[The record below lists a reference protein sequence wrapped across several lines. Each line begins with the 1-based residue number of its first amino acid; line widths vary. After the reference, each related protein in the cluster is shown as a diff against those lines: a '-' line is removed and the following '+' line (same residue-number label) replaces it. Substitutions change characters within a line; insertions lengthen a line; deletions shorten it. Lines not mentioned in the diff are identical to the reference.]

1 MVNLQELREL
11 VNPVV
16 NTAKSCL
23 DFDAKNGDPDSR
35 QLLDILGFTAKSEEN
50 AKKVVPPE
58 MMAVAR
64 RVTPVFSTY
73 VESRF
78 HGVNRLLLSMPE
90 RTIVDLPCGYTAR
103 GIKMSHVGRS
113 YFGFDLPAVIDVL
126 APAVEKIIGSDE
138 AIRYAAVDATNY
150 KTLEAPLTGT
160 TAPLVITTEGLLMY
174 FTQPELEEVFAN
186 IHKLLQKHGTNMYRQ
201 NAQLFAKFIVNL
213 VNHDATPQARTA
225 LAAATAASLREWRDF
240 GFGDKGMAAFANA
253 AKDMANAVIRD
264 YMKPGNADKFNDNI
278 LGTMTADANRAT
290 FILNGT
296 TYRKTPAAQLI
307 PAFKSL
313 VPDPKKQK
321 ALSSWLNQLC
331 ASTFKMPSMGVQYN
345 ETGVNAI
352 KLPGAGALAN
362 IDMTTGIYMNDLLDS
377 YGHDLVHDLQVSP
390 DGKTATITQTVTAD
404 LSSPGSQMYKK
415 ISFGQVTLSQRLVI
429 DLTAEIPTIKDY
441 QIAQEFDW

>member
-1 MVNLQELREL
+1 MNMVNLQELREL

-35 QLLDILGFTAKSEEN
+35 QLLDILGFTAKNEEN

-174 FTQPELEEVFAN
+174 FTQPELEEVFTN
-186 IHKLLQKHGTNMYRQ
+186 IHKLLQKHDGSWFLVDRSYHQNEQRIAEAMLNDDRQALDMFKALGARGAGTMADIKTFNNSFFTGSDEEVRT
-201 NAQLFAKFIVNL
+201 FIKRMGFKLREIPMSDYLPERIVSL
-213 VNHDATPQARTA
+213 EKLPQAEPAVRDVFKTMYFWELTVSKGIDKKEKANLPFALETSFEDGRFCVAIQGRMDTLTA
-225 LAAATAASLREWRDF
+225 PELLQKFQQLPDKATAIEIDIENMSYVSSAGLR
-240 GFGDKGMAAFANA
+240 
-253 AKDMANAVIRD
+253 V
-264 YMKPGNADKFNDNI
+264 
-278 LGTMTADANRAT
+278 
-290 FILNGT
+290 
-296 TYRKTPAAQLI
+296 
-307 PAFKSL
+307 
-313 VPDPKKQK
+313 
-321 ALSSWLNQLC
+321 
-331 ASTFKMPSMGVQYN
+331 
-345 ETGVNAI
+345 
-352 KLPGAGALAN
+352 
-362 IDMTTGIYMNDLLDS
+362 LLM
-377 YGHDLVHDLQVSP
+377 
-390 DGKTATITQTVTAD
+390 
-404 LSSPGSQMYKK
+404 MYKSVEDK
-415 ISFGQVTLSQRLVI
+415 SRFKLLNVSDEVREILEVTGFDQFL
-429 DLTAEIPTIKDY
+429 LT
-441 QIAQEFDW
+441 

>member
-1 MVNLQELREL
+1 LNMDNLQELREL

-35 QLLDILGFTAKSEEN
+35 QLLDILGFTAKNEEN

-174 FTQPELEEVFAN
+174 FTQPELEEVFTN
-186 IHKLLQKHGTNMYRQ
+186 IHKLLQKHGGSWFLVDRSYHQNEQRIAEAMLNDDRQALDMFKALGARGAGTMADIKTYNNSFFTGSDEEVRTFIKRMGFKLREIPMADYLPERIVSLEKMPQVEPAVRDVFKTMYFWELTVSKGTDKKEKANLPFALETSFEDGRFCVAIQ
-201 NAQLFAKFIVNL
+201 GRMDTLTAPELLQKFQQLPDK
-213 VNHDATPQARTA
+213 
-225 LAAATAASLREWRDF
+225 ATAIEIDIENMSYVSSAGLRVLL
-240 GFGDKGMAAFANA
+240 M
-253 AKDMANAVIRD
+253 M
-264 YMKPGNADKFNDNI
+264 Y
-278 LGTMTADANRAT
+278 
-290 FILNGT
+290 
-296 TYRKTPAAQLI
+296 
-307 PAFKSL
+307 KSL
-313 VPDPKKQK
+313 EDKSRFK
-321 ALSSWLNQLC
+321 LLNVSDEVREILE
-331 ASTFKMPSMGVQYN
+331 V
-345 ETGVNAI
+345 TGF
-352 KLPGAGALAN
+352 
-362 IDMTTGIYMNDLLDS
+362 DQFLL
-377 YGHDLVHDLQVSP
+377 
-390 DGKTATITQTVTAD
+390 T
-404 LSSPGSQMYKK
+404 
-415 ISFGQVTLSQRLVI
+415 
-429 DLTAEIPTIKDY
+429 
-441 QIAQEFDW
+441 

>member
-1 MVNLQELREL
+1 MDGAI
-11 VNPVV
+11 
-16 NTAKSCL
+16 AKLGVGL
-23 DFDAKNGDPDSR
+23 D
-35 QLLDILGFTAKSEEN
+35 E
-50 AKKVVPPE
+50 
-58 MMAVAR
+58 AR
-64 RVTPVFSTY
+64 RN
-73 VESRF
+73 E
-78 HGVNRLLLSMPE
+78 
-90 RTIVDLPCGYTAR
+90 
-103 GIKMSHVGRS
+103 
-113 YFGFDLPAVIDVL
+113 AV
-126 APAVEKIIGSDE
+126 
-138 AIRYAAVDATNY
+138 
-150 KTLEAPLTGT
+150 
-160 TAPLVITTEGLLMY
+160 
-174 FTQPELEEVFAN
+174 Q
-186 IHKLLQKHGTNMYRQ
+186 LLQKHGTNMYRQ

-290 FILNGT
+290 FIFNGT

-331 ASTFKMPSMGVQYN
+331 ASTFKMPSMGVQYS

-362 IDMTTGIYMNDLLDS
+362 IDMTSGIYMNDLLDS

-404 LSSPGSQMYKK
+404 LSSPGSQMNKK

-429 DLTAEIPTIKDY
+429 DLTAEIPTVTDF
-441 QIAQEFDW
+441 QVSQEFDW

>member
-1 MVNLQELREL
+1 MNMVNLQELREL

-35 QLLDILGFTAKSEEN
+35 QLLDILGFTAKNEEN

-174 FTQPELEEVFAN
+174 FTQPELEEVFTN
-186 IHKLLQKHGTNMYRQ
+186 IHKLLQKHDGSWFLVDRSYHQNEQRIAEAMLNDDRQALDMFKALGARGAGTMADIKTYNNSFFTGSDEEVRTFIKRMGFKLREIPMADYLPERIVSLEKMPQVEPAVRDVFKTMYFWELTVSKGTDKKEKANLPFALETSFEDGRFCVAIQ
-201 NAQLFAKFIVNL
+201 GRMDTLTAPELLQKFQQLPDK
-213 VNHDATPQARTA
+213 
-225 LAAATAASLREWRDF
+225 ATAIEIDIENMSYVSSAGLR
-240 GFGDKGMAAFANA
+240 
-253 AKDMANAVIRD
+253 V
-264 YMKPGNADKFNDNI
+264 
-278 LGTMTADANRAT
+278 
-290 FILNGT
+290 
-296 TYRKTPAAQLI
+296 
-307 PAFKSL
+307 
-313 VPDPKKQK
+313 
-321 ALSSWLNQLC
+321 
-331 ASTFKMPSMGVQYN
+331 
-345 ETGVNAI
+345 
-352 KLPGAGALAN
+352 
-362 IDMTTGIYMNDLLDS
+362 LLM
-377 YGHDLVHDLQVSP
+377 
-390 DGKTATITQTVTAD
+390 
-404 LSSPGSQMYKK
+404 MYKSVEDK
-415 ISFGQVTLSQRLVI
+415 SRFKLLNVSDEVREILEVTGFDQFL
-429 DLTAEIPTIKDY
+429 LT
-441 QIAQEFDW
+441 